1 MIDPPRVTIVVPAYN
16 HADHV
21 ADCIESLWAQDY
33 PNLEIVVCDDASPDG
48 TLAILRDMAARS
60 PVPMILLENVSNKGV
75 CASLNRCIAA
85 ADGDWIG
92 MIASDDMYLPTF
104 VSRNMAAVVT
114 EATDMVCM
122 QSAAIRLR
130 RDGVRIRHRPPLG
143 KPLDG
148 WVMEDI
154 ALGRGWINAPS
165 FFASRSLFDAVGPFD
180 ESLTYEDLDFYLRAS
195 RIARFRFLDTPLIIK
210 RDSPGGLGHV
220 ITQRFEDGFRILDK
234 NLRAEF
240 PDLWLR
246 ATDLREQRLARGFGR
261 QGDLTSL
268 RRLIGRDRE
277 RRRTYPRGLWI
288 AAMLG
293 AMAGIGVAMVGRGTI
308 GHVLHRLRL
317 LARPARSQ
325 RRRKTST

>member
-60 PVPMILLENVSNKGV
+60 PVPMILLENVS
-75 CASLNRCIAA
+75 
-85 ADGDWIG
+85 
-92 MIASDDMYLPTF
+92 
-104 VSRNMAAVVT
+104 
-114 EATDMVCM
+114 
-122 QSAAIRLR
+122 
-130 RDGVRIRHRPPLG
+130 
-143 KPLDG
+143 LDG

-195 RIARFRFLDTPLIIK
+195 RIAPFRFLDTPLIIK
-210 RDSPGGLGHV
+210 RDSAGGLGHV

-240 PDLWLR
+240 PELWLR
-246 ATDLREQRLARGFGR
+246 ATDLRERRLARGFGR

-277 RRRTYPRGLWI
+277 RRRAYPWSLWI

-293 AMAGIGVAMVGRGTI
+293 AMTGIGVAIVGRGTI
-308 GHVLHRLRL
+308 GHVLHRLRR

-325 RRRKTST
+325 RRCKTST